1 MKRYFHVFNAPSERV
16 EADRNILFLT
26 LLYKEKV
33 PGIIFLSFE
42 LELKQMHAMAYVP
55 SAHWLRL
62 KHETRPENWA
72 QMVL

>member
-16 EADRNILFLT
+16 VADRNILFFHTIVQGKSL
-26 LLYKEKV
+26 
-33 PGIIFLSFE
+33 IFLSFE